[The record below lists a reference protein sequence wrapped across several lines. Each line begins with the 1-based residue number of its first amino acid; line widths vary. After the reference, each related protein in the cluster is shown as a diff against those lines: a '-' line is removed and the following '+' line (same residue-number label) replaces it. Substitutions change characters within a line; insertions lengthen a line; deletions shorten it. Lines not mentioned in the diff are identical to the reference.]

1 MRLRL
6 VLGVLAAAM
15 AGCIFFVDPDVQ
27 CKQDSDC
34 KGAGEICQQNHVC
47 GVPNGGDSG
56 SSGSAGSDSGSSTGT
71 TSSTTTGT
79 GTSTGTTTG
88 DSSSS
93 GSTGIATAGPI
104 GTFTRV
110 PLSGDGARYGPGEM
124 RIGARMILIGG
135 VTLGNVYPL
144 SVVSAI
150 LRPDA
155 GSIDFSDTGASLV
168 TGRHHPLIVR
178 LDRDVVVLG
187 GELPDGGVADD
198 ESASLLDGGGIGTFT
213 IIPGGLLHFPRYGAA
228 MARQNGVVV
237 VMGGVSQ
244 NVDGGAIF
252 QGTVESAAVQGD
264 GGLGP
269 FNITFPTE
277 TTYFRGFFDATA
289 LGSSA
294 IAMAGGVTRILLS
307 DKSIT
312 LGIPYTDGG
321 ASGFGSNT
329 NTTVGHIDGKVF
341 ARGGR
346 LHILSG
352 LTELLG
358 NVTPVNEA
366 FDYTPANGNLATA
379 AEADAPLNE
388 PRAGFVVDEYNGL
401 LYVVGGVSGDAG
413 VNSVNYAPDVEIAP
427 LP

>member
-6 VLGVLAAAM
+6 VVVVLAAAA

-34 KGAGEICQQNHVC
+34 KGSGQICQPNHIC
-47 GVPNGGDSG
+47 GTPNGDGSSG
-56 SSGSAGSDSGSSTGT
+56 SSGSTGSDSGSTGTGSTGT
-71 TSSTTTGT
+71 GST
-79 GTSTGTTTG
+79 TGTTTG

-93 GSTGIATAGPI
+93 GTTGIATAGPI
-104 GTFTRV
+104 GTFTSI

-124 RIGARMILIGG
+124 RIGARMYLIGG
-135 VTLGNVYPL
+135 VELGNVYPVN
-144 SVVSAI
+144 VVAAT

-155 GSIDFSDTGASLV
+155 GSIDFADVGSSLV
-168 TGRHHPLIVR
+168 TGRHHPVIVK
-178 LDRDVVVLG
+178 LDHDVVVLG

-198 ESASLLDGGGIGTFT
+198 ESAPILDGGTMGPFT
-213 IIPGGLLHFPRYGAA
+213 VIPGGLLHVPRYGAT
-228 MARQNGVVV
+228 MARQNGVVI
-237 VMGGVSQ
+237 VMGGVSKTP
-244 NVDGGAIF
+244 DGGAGF
-252 QGTVESAAVQGD
+252 QGTVESAALGAD

-269 FNITFPTE
+269 FNITFPSD
-277 TTYFRGFFDATA
+277 TTYLRAFFDATA
-289 LGSSA
+289 LGQSA
-294 IAMAGGVTRILLS
+294 IAMAGGVNHFLLS

-312 LGIPYTDGG
+312 LGIPYADGG

-346 LHILSG
+346 LHVLSG

-366 FDYTPANGNLATA
+366 FDYTPANGNLTTA
-379 AEADAPLNE
+379 SQADAPLNE
-388 PRAGFVVDEYNGL
+388 PRAGFVVDEYNGV